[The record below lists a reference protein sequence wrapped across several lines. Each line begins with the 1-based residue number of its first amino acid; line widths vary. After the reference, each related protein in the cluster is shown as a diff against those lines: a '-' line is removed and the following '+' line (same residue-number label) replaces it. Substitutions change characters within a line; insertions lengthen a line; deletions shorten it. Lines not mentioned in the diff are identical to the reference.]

1 MTRRSLFLSFFAF
14 AVATSSYAAGP
25 PQKVIE
31 SFIRAATS
39 SKPAVAYE
47 MLTDAT
53 RLRLG
58 EPQFTAYMHV
68 RRELLGGLRSV
79 GAATRAPEQDVDGVT
94 FYARLTQQ
102 YPPLRQ
108 RVIFLTGDI
117 WCADSAAF
125 LAACGQPWLPKP
137 CTITAVRH
145 AIQQVL
151 GVGPAQETHPVS
163 EASHSA

>member
-1 MTRRSLFLSFFAF
+1 MTVRSVRSFSFSPSCAGAVLNVTRTSSAISIVRILMLPLLDPNSSRKVRMTRRSLFLSFFAF

-94 FYARLTQQ
+94 FYAVDLEFER
-102 YPPLRQ
+102 
-108 RVIFLTGDI
+108 G
-117 WCADSAAF
+117 
-125 LAACGQPWLPKP
+125 
-137 CTITAVRH
+137 
-145 AIQQVL
+145 
-151 GVGPAQETHPVS
+151 
-163 EASHSA
+163 